1 MNEQK
6 LFVFLNSL
14 FVLNFK
20 FNFFL
25 ISKINVSARKRDW
38 EVRLTIYIEIYLKNE
53 VDVKAR

>member
-20 FNFFL
+20 FNCFL